1 MYCIIQTNAYYNGR
15 TRLSS
20 GFQVKPQEPV
30 PTIGAFRGAKPL
42 CVSSFPQGGDGL
54 GVAYEVAETTRRF
67 AATTKRGHPRTNMD
81 SRFPGGDIQGVQRGE
96 APLRFFYPQDWG
108 SGG

>member
-1 MYCIIQTNAYYNGR
+1 MYCIILTNAYYHGK

-54 GVAYEVAETTRRF
+54 GVEYEVAETTQRF

-81 SRFPGGDIQGVQRGE
+81 SRFPGGDI
-96 APLRFFYPQDWG
+96 
-108 SGG
+108 